1 MAAEETAS
9 KNETET
15 AGWPLLVGLG
25 VAQIV
30 SWGTIYYGFALLLQ
44 PLQRALGA
52 GQGVIVGAYSVALL
66 AAGIGAPWVGRAI
79 DRGGGRAVMTAGSL
93 LAALSFAA
101 LAYVESVALLYV
113 VWLALGIAMAATLYE
128 PAFAVVTQAF
138 GPRYRRA
145 ITVLTLFGGF
155 ASTVFWPA
163 TAALIERFGWRDA
176 VLFLAAFNLF
186 INVPLHA
193 LLLPRGRPRTSAQ
206 RGPATTAAPTG
217 TTAFIA
223 LAVALL
229 AQAIAISA
237 LAVHFL
243 PLLVARDMT
252 PVAAAAVGALIGPMQ
267 VLGRIVEAA
276 VSPRASAVAVGRVV
290 VLMLPAA
297 LLTLY
302 GAGTNALLLGLYVVL
317 YGAGN
322 GAMTI
327 VRGAVPVELWG
338 REHYGALMGWLAT
351 PAMLARASGPF
362 LASLLW
368 TWAGGYDVVL
378 LVLAAIAVAAAVA
391 FHVAVAR
398 RRP

>member
-1 MAAEETAS
+1 MAANEPAS
-9 KNETET
+9 KNGTES
-15 AGWPLLVGLG
+15 AGWPLLIGLG
-25 VAQIV
+25 LAQIV
-30 SWGTIYYGFALLLQ
+30 SWGTIYYGFALLLP

-52 GQGVIVGAYSVALL
+52 GQGVVVGAYSVALL

-93 LAALSFAA
+93 LAALAFAA
-101 LAYVESVALLYV
+101 LSRVESVAALYL
-113 VWLALGIAMAATLYE
+113 VWLGLGVAMAATLYE

-176 VLFLAAFNLF
+176 VLFLAAFNLC

-193 LLLPRGRPRTSAQ
+193 LLLPGGRARTAAP
-206 RGPATTAAPTG
+206 RGPATTAMPIG
-217 TTAFIA
+217 TTSFIA
-223 LAVALL
+223 LATALL

-267 VLGRIVEAA
+267 VLGRIVEMTA
-276 VSPRASAVAVGRVV
+276 SPRASAVAVGRVV

-302 GAGTNALLLGLYVVL
+302 GAGTDPRLLAIYAIL

-351 PAMLARASGPF
+351 PAMLARASGPL
-362 LASLLW
+362 LASLAW
-368 TWAGGYDVVL
+368 SWAGGYDAVL
-378 LVLAAIAVAAAVA
+378 LLLAAIAAAAAVA
-391 FHVAVAR
+391 FHVAVGR